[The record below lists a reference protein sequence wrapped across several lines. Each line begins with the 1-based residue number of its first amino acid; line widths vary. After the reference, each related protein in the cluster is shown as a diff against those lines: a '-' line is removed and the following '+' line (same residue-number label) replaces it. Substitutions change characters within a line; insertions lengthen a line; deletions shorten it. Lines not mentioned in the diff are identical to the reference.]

1 VRASVLPPNG
11 QRFQGDQPK
20 LSRVD
25 VAYTDGT
32 ALTYLF
38 PRNIRIADL
47 SALIS
52 RAGQVQK
59 VML

>member
-1 VRASVLPPNG
+1 VRASVQPLAG
-11 QRFQGDQPK
+11 QRIQGNQPK

-38 PRNIRIADL
+38 PRTIRIADL

-52 RAGQVQK
+52 RAGQVRK
-59 VML
+59 VAL